1 MNTSKVILE
10 NVNTGDIIEFEEF
23 EVVDDDNEPTFD
35 EFMEELKNVTKYT
48 DEELFDFSET
58 DDEHE
63 EVEKYYVSDELAD
76 FIANFDDE
84 DYKNAILMYANGKS
98 IDEILEHYKT

>member
-35 EFMEELKNVTKYT
+35 EFMEELKNVMKYT
-48 DEELFDFSET
+48 DEELFDFTRLS
-58 DDEHE
+58 
-63 EVEKYYVSDELAD
+63 VKPSVL
-76 FIANFDDE
+76 
-84 DYKNAILMYANGKS
+84 
-98 IDEILEHYKT
+98 